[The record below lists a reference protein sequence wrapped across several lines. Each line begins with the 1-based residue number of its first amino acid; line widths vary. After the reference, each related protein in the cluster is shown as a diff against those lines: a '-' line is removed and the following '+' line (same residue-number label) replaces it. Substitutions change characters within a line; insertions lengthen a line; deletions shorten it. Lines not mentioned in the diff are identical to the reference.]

1 MSEIPGRSIMA
12 KSILD
17 SLVDGIVDSVCD
29 ADWLGRRGEKLTAR
43 ELNLVRLFGR
53 NGKVL
58 RNVYIPK
65 EDGETTEIDLLFI
78 TVKGICVLESKNYSG
93 WIFGSES
100 QHKWTASFPSG
111 AKERFYNPIKQNRT
125 HCKWLHR
132 YLGDGT
138 PLFSIVVFFERCE
151 LKKITVD
158 SPDVK
163 VVKRDRLYATIRDIR
178 NESPDALS
186 EAGVEAI
193 HARLRPLTQ
202 VTKKQKKE
210 HVESVKRRFR

>member
-1 MSEIPGRSIMA
+1 MA

-53 NGKVL
+53 NVKIL

-78 TVKGICVLESKNYSG
+78 TAKGIFVLESKNYSG

-100 QHKWTASFPSG
+100 QHKWTVSFPNG
-111 AKERFYNPIKQNRT
+111 AKERFYNPIKQNRA
-125 HCKWLHR
+125 HCKWLRR

-138 PLFSIVVFFERCE
+138 PLFSIVVFSERCE

-158 SPDVK
+158 SPDVR
-163 VVKRDRLYATIRDIR
+163 VVKRDRLYATIRDIW

-186 EAGVEAI
+186 EADVEAI
-193 HARLRPLTQ
+193 HASLHPLTQ
-202 VTKKQKKE
+202 ATKKQKRE
-210 HVESVKRRFR
+210 HIENIKKRFEQRSH

>member
-1 MSEIPGRSIMA
+1 MA

-29 ADWLGRRGEKLTAR
+29 ADWLGQRGEKLTAR

-78 TVKGICVLESKNYSG
+78 TAKGIFVLESKNYSG

-100 QHKWTASFPSG
+100 QHK
-111 AKERFYNPIKQNRT
+111 
-125 HCKWLHR
+125 
-132 YLGDGT
+132 
-138 PLFSIVVFFERCE
+138 
-151 LKKITVD
+151 
-158 SPDVK
+158 
-163 VVKRDRLYATIRDIR
+163 
-178 NESPDALS
+178 
-186 EAGVEAI
+186 
-193 HARLRPLTQ
+193 
-202 VTKKQKKE
+202 
-210 HVESVKRRFR
+210 

>member
-1 MSEIPGRSIMA
+1 MA

-29 ADWLGRRGEKLTAR
+29 ADWLGQRGEKLTAR

-78 TVKGICVLESKNYSG
+78 TAKGIFVLESKNYSG

-100 QHKWTASFPSG
+100 QHKWTVSFPNG

-125 HCKWLHR
+125 HCKWLRR
-132 YLGDGT
+132 YLGDDT
-138 PLFSIVVFFERCE
+138 PLFPIVVFSERCE
-151 LKKITVD
+151 LKKITV
-158 SPDVK
+158 
-163 VVKRDRLYATIRDIR
+163 
-178 NESPDALS
+178 
-186 EAGVEAI
+186 
-193 HARLRPLTQ
+193 
-202 VTKKQKKE
+202 
-210 HVESVKRRFR
+210 SVKTTA